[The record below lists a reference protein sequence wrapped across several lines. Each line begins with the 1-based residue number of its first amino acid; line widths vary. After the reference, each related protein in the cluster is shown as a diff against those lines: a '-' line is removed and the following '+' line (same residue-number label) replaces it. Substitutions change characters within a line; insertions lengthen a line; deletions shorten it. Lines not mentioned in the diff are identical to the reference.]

1 MNKTLKFNFI
11 LLSLIILLFSGCK
24 SGKPDMAYEQEDGGA
39 VQDIDAFD
47 VEATAENFK
56 DTSKEFKD
64 KTKRIK
70 EKTRETKTL
79 VRRVSLSDRAEGKK
93 SPLEIVDHNSF
104 VKKLNTTEV
113 SLKLNDMDI
122 KSALK
127 LFASLIQRNIIVGD
141 EVGGNITID
150 FENIK
155 WGSAVYAILDINNL
169 IMIEDES
176 SGLLRVHTKDVY
188 VELEK
193 EKINRTLEVN
203 KNSITLGSG
212 GTALNTDGEQEQ
224 LILAEIF
231 KVFNQTS
238 ADVIE
243 PIQSLLGDDTTIEI
257 TDDVSNNQLLVRGS
271 PEDLNLVEEIIEKV
285 DIERKQVLIEAYLI
299 NATDNFNEKFNNN
312 LQLFNSSALANGQDG
327 IEFTGVDTS
336 PGTGVTTT
344 FNTQNT
350 AAFLESRDL
359 PATTTFTNAE
369 LSGSAVI
376 MGNIGI
382 TRLKALISMSI
393 DQKNS
398 ETISNPKLFA
408 LDGQTTTLAQGNQL
422 LKEID
427 GAGSTASTTVTINQN
442 LSMSVTPNIINDNQI
457 ELNLNISNSSPG
469 TVPTG
474 VTNTTATNTESL
486 TSIVRVASGEV
497 AVLGGVY
504 KNSKNDNNNRVPFF
518 SKIPILG
525 TFFRSETKEDN
536 KTQLLIFIS
545 ANLV

>member
-11 LLSLIILLFSGCK
+11 LLSLMILLFSGCK

-47 VEATAENFK
+47 VEATAGNFK
-56 DTSKEFKD
+56 ETSEEFSE
-64 KTKRIK
+64 KTKKIK

-79 VRRVSLSDRAEGKK
+79 VRRVSLSDSVEGKK

-193 EKINRTLEVN
+193 EKIDRTLEVN

-212 GTALNTDGEQEQ
+212 ATALNTDGEQEQ

-231 KVFNQTS
+231 RVFNQTS

-271 PEDLNLVEEIIEKV
+271 PEDLNLVEEIIGKV

-312 LQLFNSSALANGQDG
+312 LQLFNSSALANGQNG

-344 FNTQNT
+344 FNTQNA